1 MNSQQSAN
9 IFYREQELKLSLV
22 IKLPFPY
29 ESALTALQHCLQNQ
43 KNQTKLSVYLRGIGG
58 SDLKDCVNRI
68 LERLIS
74 PALARRV
81 NFSGLNKKICFKM
94 HHLRSCLIGDTKFQN

>member
-9 IFYREQELKLSLV
+9 IFYREQELKLS
-22 IKLPFPY
+22 
-29 ESALTALQHCLQNQ
+29 
-43 KNQTKLSVYLRGIGG
+43 LSVYLRGIGG